1 MNDICNV
8 SDLLFAIMYADDT
21 CLLINGNDLHT
32 LIKQLNSEL
41 QCLSDWF
48 KSNTLS
54 LNTKKTFYMIF
65 HRARLKK
72 Y

>member
-8 SDLLFAIMYADDT
+8 TDLLFAIMYADDT
-21 CLLINGNDLHT
+21 CLLINANDLHT

-48 KSNTLS
+48 KSIN
-54 LNTKKTFYMIF
+54 Y
-65 HRARLKK
+65 H
-72 Y
+72 